1 MVPIWGAIF
10 ISSWQRKQ
18 RGLQFIWNT
27 SDKSYSIQD
36 EREDDY
42 RFFLTYNQFTN
53 MLQKVTRVPNKKA
66 SWIRLIVAYFFILCV
81 MAAQVYYQLMIEGL
95 QKIDKNGNPVS
106 NKQLKDIAYTAIY
119 ATLVVIFG
127 QIYKAMARKQT
138 YMENYR
144 YQKDFDDKLIARLF
158 QFNFFNFYMP
168 MILVA
173 FYRRAYKNLFIMM
186 MT

>member
-1 MVPIWGAIF
+1 
-10 ISSWQRKQ
+10 
-18 RGLQFIWNT
+18 
-27 SDKSYSIQD
+27 
-36 EREDDY
+36 
-42 RFFLTYNQFTN
+42 
-53 MLQKVTRVPNKKA
+53 
-66 SWIRLIVAYFFILCV
+66 